1 MNADLKKKAKNDFEK
16 DFFKLVDNA
25 VFRKTIEIARK
36 NKNFKLVTTEI
47 KETIWFQDQIIILQS
62 FSHKT
67 D

>member
-1 MNADLKKKAKNDFEK
+1 MNTDLKKKAKNDFEK

-62 FSHKT
+62 FSQKT

>member
-47 KETIWFQDQIIILQS
+47 KETIWFQDQRITLQS
-62 FSHKT
+62 FSQKT

>member
-25 VFRKTIEIARK
+25 VFRKIIEIARK

-62 FSHKT
+62 FSQKT

>member
-1 MNADLKKKAKNDFEK
+1 MNTDLKKKAKNDFEK

-36 NKNFKLVTTEI
+36 NKNFKVVTTEI

-62 FSHKT
+62 FSQKT

>member
-62 FSHKT
+62 FSQKT

>member
-16 DFFKLVDNA
+16 DFFKLVGNA

-62 FSHKT
+62 FSQKT

>member
-25 VFRKTIEIARK
+25 VFRKIIAIARK

-62 FSHKT
+62 FSQKT